1 MRPPLRWVHRL
12 RGPGAVT
19 SNMSATLRNTDT
31 ARMTLLEVGHAPTE
45 MVLTRLCG
53 DVAKVTYNLRL
64 NGDIVTDSQLGAHDQ
79 SLRRSLEAILG
90 GEVTDAAWT
99 QATVGVRQGGLGLR
113 EARGIAL
120 SAFLA
125 SRIASRPHV
134 QELAQHMQDVGLAPV
149 AVVMRAFDQR
159 TDDALTQLV
168 GELDSEIGTALVDQL
183 TDLASTAQLQW
194 DALFDESASQP
205 SEASARRLRRPGA
218 AAGLVPN
225 DEDGDDE
232 HPDAGTPTTAMHI
245 QKVIYAAVDSRRSAE
260 LLQALREE
268 GDVSSLRR
276 LEELNHAETDHSW
289 LWALSKHRGPVLRPD
304 QYVEAVR
311 VRLGIAG
318 PSEPVPC
325 HLCGVAMLDTA
336 GAHAHCCSRAESTR
350 GHNCVARFVFDIAA
364 QCDPSTEL
372 EAAGLIPG
380 TRLRPADVLT
390 GALGSGLKALDVGIA
405 SPDAANA
412 GDDCTVSMYA
422 RKVETYAPYAAILDQ
437 QNITYQP
444 VVWSAYGRPHPQTTV
459 VLRTLATRLARRRG
473 CSDAEWRYKR
483 LRAAVG
489 VEIWRRAAKMVQSCW
504 PGGGESDGEPGCY
517 EPPGSAAGRPLA
529 RR

>member
-1 MRPPLRWVHRL
+1 MGEFLRSSYAKRFIKKHSHSIRRQLRAAHQWGVGVPGACEAMGHWRTTVEPLIQDGLLQPMVAADLDLENMFGSVEWDSIRDSINEELREVKSWTEWHHEQPAVAVLPNGDEFATDRGAEQGDAFGPLQAGCVLARHRPQWARAENGSLAQGACDEWFIDDCQAFVAPLAFDPWLRAVDAALQKFGASRGTVAAGTAKSTCRL
-12 RGPGAVT
+12 LCPPILRESFAGWDTEYVRSTVKVLEPDAATSALGAPIGGPGAVT
-19 SNMSATLRNTDT
+19 ANMSATLRNTDT

-53 DVAKVTYNLRL
+53 DVAKVTYSLRL

-276 LEELNHAETDHSW
+276 LEA
-289 LWALSKHRGPVLRPD
+289 
-304 QYVEAVR
+304 
-311 VRLGIAG
+311 
-318 PSEPVPC
+318 
-325 HLCGVAMLDTA
+325 
-336 GAHAHCCSRAESTR
+336 
-350 GHNCVARFVFDIAA
+350 
-364 QCDPSTEL
+364 
-372 EAAGLIPG
+372 
-380 TRLRPADVLT
+380 
-390 GALGSGLKALDVGIA
+390 
-405 SPDAANA
+405 
-412 GDDCTVSMYA
+412 
-422 RKVETYAPYAAILDQ
+422 
-437 QNITYQP
+437 
-444 VVWSAYGRPHPQTTV
+444 
-459 VLRTLATRLARRRG
+459 
-473 CSDAEWRYKR
+473 
-483 LRAAVG
+483 
-489 VEIWRRAAKMVQSCW
+489 
-504 PGGGESDGEPGCY
+504 
-517 EPPGSAAGRPLA
+517 
-529 RR
+529 